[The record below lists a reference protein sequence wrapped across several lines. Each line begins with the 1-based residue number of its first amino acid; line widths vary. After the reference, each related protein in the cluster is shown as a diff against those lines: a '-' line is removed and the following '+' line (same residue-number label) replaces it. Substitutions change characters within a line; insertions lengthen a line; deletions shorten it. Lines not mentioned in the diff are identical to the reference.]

1 MSNVKLGGQTINN
14 IDVVQLEDADNAGS
28 FINFAVQP
36 VQNSYVVTFMAN
48 GDVYQQVTVK
58 AGESI
63 YAPANDPTPTVETQA
78 FYGWKTSDG
87 TTITFPYAPTANI
100 TLTAEMGAYWQATVQ
115 HLGSQDPGIVS
126 FTVPGTNISKPWSE
140 TTFNGDDFIKINKM
154 YKKIIATEDNQI
166 TAFQIC
172 NVKLD
177 NDYKIYPC
185 FLDEAGSEL
194 DYILIGK
201 YMSKSDTTCNSVAD
215 GSVVSQTILAGRTR
229 ARDRNGLTQPANGVG
244 YQLMDWR
251 IQRLWQDLIIC
262 AYGKININS
271 GSGIQTDELGIFWG
285 SLGQWIDGFCHIDTS
300 WVYSNSPSKYID
312 SPTASSD
319 GYSAVS
325 GYLAASN
332 TSEQEISKLGYDEN
346 APFFNYPSATISNPK
361 YDTYYCDGYTY
372 ASGNHPVG
380 CVVGYSGAGAGAFL
394 CAGGNSWSATRGVRL
409 CYRPAAT

>member
-63 YAPANDPTPTVETQA
+63 YAPANDPTPAVETQA

-126 FTVPGTNISKPWSE
+126 FTVPGTNITKPWSE
-140 TTFNGDDFIKINKM
+140 TTFNGDVFIKINKM
-154 YKKIIATEDNQI
+154 YKKVIEVADNQI
-166 TAFQIC
+166 TTFSIC
-172 NVKLD
+172 NAKLD
-177 NDYKIYPC
+177 DSYKIYPC
-185 FLDEAGSEL
+185 FLDEAGNEL

-215 GSVVSQTILAGRTR
+215 GSVVSQAILAGRTR

-271 GSGIQTDELGIFWG
+271 GSGIQTDELGIYWG
-285 SLGQWIDGFCHIDTS
+285 ATGQWIDGFCHIDTS

-319 GYSAVS
+319 GYSAIS
-325 GYLAASN
+325 GYTAPT
-332 TSEQEISKLGYDEN
+332 TSGQEISKLGYDEA
-346 APFFNYPSATISNPK
+346 APFFNYPSETVPNSN
-361 YDTYYCDGYTY
+361 YTTYYCDGYSY
-372 ASGNHPVG
+372 SSGNHPVYCLVGSSDAG
-380 CVVGYSGAGAGAFL
+380 CGAFYCNGL
-394 CAGGNSWSATRGVRL
+394 NGWTNTYGVRL